1 MSSTQPQQAD
11 HQAGT
16 YIYCVTS
23 AQAVSQS
30 SQALSVTG
38 VGGQP
43 VRAVPYSDL
52 AAVVSD
58 SPFDSYDVTR
68 ENLTA
73 HEQVVENVMR
83 QSDVLPV
90 SFGTVAENDQAVQ
103 QQLLSS
109 AFDDIHQALNR
120 VHDRVELGVKVL
132 WERDRLFADLAA
144 EDDSI
149 RALRDEIAGS
159 TPDETYD
166 ERTQLGELIA
176 AGIEQKRDQDAT
188 AILSQLQPLAV
199 DVRTNPPYGDMMVLN
214 ASFLVDMQQIP
225 AFEAQVDSLR
235 QAQAGRLIFSYT
247 GPLPPYNFVT
257 IAASQAEQ
265 QGDQNVNVEVAG

>member
-11 HQAGT
+11 QHAGT
-16 YIYCVTS
+16 YIYCVTN
-23 AQAVSQS
+23 AQSVPPN

-38 VGGQP
+38 IGGQP

-58 SPFDSYDVTR
+58 SPSDTYDVTR

-90 SFGTVAENDQAVQ
+90 SFGTVADNDQAVQ
-103 QQLLSS
+103 QQLLAP
-109 AFDDIHQALNR
+109 AFDDLHQALNR
-120 VHDRVELGVKVL
+120 VHDRVELGVKAL
-132 WERDRLFADLAA
+132 WEQERLFAELAA

-149 RALRDEIAGS
+149 RALRDAIAGT
-159 TPDETYD
+159 TPEETYD
-166 ERTQLGELIA
+166 ERTQLGELVA
-176 AGIEQKRDQDAT
+176 AGIEGKRDQDAAAT
-188 AILSQLQPLAV
+188 LSQLQPLAV
-199 DVRTNPPYGDMMVLN
+199 DVRTNPIYGDTMVLN
-214 ASFLVDMQQIP
+214 ASFLVDKQQIP
-225 AFEAQVDSLR
+225 AFEAQVENMR
-235 QAQAGRLIFSYT
+235 QSQAGRLIFQYS
-247 GPLPPYNFVT
+247 GPLPPYNFVSIT
-257 IAASQAEQ
+257 AGQGEQ